1 MENIQLPDD
10 FIADLREYLPAEHQQ
25 LIDAL
30 ATEPVSSIRLNR
42 RKIDNVKNGS
52 LEQVKWCEEGFYLND
67 RPTFTMDPL
76 FHAGAY
82 YVQEASSMAVG
93 QVFKQ
98 YMNEVE
104 SPVVLDLCASPGGKT
119 THLASL
125 LDGKG
130 FLLSNEVVKTRT
142 KTLCENVAKW
152 GFANTAVCSVMP
164 SSFTDLTG
172 LFDMIL
178 VDAPCSGE
186 GMFRKDEVAVS
197 EWSRDNVKMC
207 ADRQRTILRDVF
219 PSLKEDGILI
229 YSTCTFNPHEDDE
242 NAQWIADELG
252 AEILDIDFPADS
264 GVTKDKC
271 GYHFYP
277 HKTKGEGFYIAAFR
291 KTQPEDEISIRT
303 KQDKKKG
310 KGNLSQ
316 PTPAEVMNWIDDS
329 SITVVDGTAY
339 PTEFEQL
346 IQFLNQNLRLL
357 QYGIPVYIQKG
368 KDIIPQHTLA
378 ISNIVNKDF
387 FEKEEVDWERAIAF
401 LRKDNIEVESD
412 KKGWLMLTYKN
423 VPIGFVKNLGD
434 RTNNL
439 YPQNW
444 RILMSADKSRYIDI
458 F

>member
-10 FIADLREYLPAEHQQ
+10 FIADLREYLPNEHQQ

-42 RKIDNVKNGS
+42 RKIDTECS
-52 LEQVKWCEEGFYLND
+52 LEKVKWCEDGYYLND

-82 YVQEASSMAVG
+82 YVQEASSMAIG
-93 QVFKQ
+93 QVYKQ
-98 YMNEVE
+98 YMTGVE

-125 LDGKG
+125 LDGNG

-142 KTLCENVAKW
+142 KTLCENVSKW

-164 SSFTDLTG
+164 SSFTELTG

-207 ADRQRTILRDVF
+207 ADRQRTILKDVF
-219 PSLKEDGILI
+219 PALKEDGILI

-252 AEILDIDFPADS
+252 ADVLDIDFPADS

-291 KTQPEDEISIRT
+291 KNQQEDEISIRT

-310 KGNLSQ
+310 NKGNVSQ
-316 PTPAEVMNWIDDS
+316 PTPAEVMKWIDDS
-329 SITVVDGTAY
+329 SITVADGIAY

-368 KDIIPQHTLA
+368 KDIIPQHNLA

-387 FEKEEVDWERAIAF
+387 FEKEEVDWEKAIAF

-423 VPIGFVKNLGD
+423 VPIGFVKNLGG
-434 RTNNL
+434 RANNL

>member
-1 MENIQLPDD
+1 MPDD
-10 FIADLREYLPAEHQQ
+10 FIADLREYLPADHQQ

-30 ATEPVSSIRLNR
+30 ATEPVSSIRLNK
-42 RKIDNVKNGS
+42 RKLETSANTS
-52 LEQVKWCEEGFYLND
+52 LEKVKWCEEGFYLND

-98 YMNEVE
+98 YMKDVE

-125 LDGKG
+125 LDGNG

-142 KTLCENVAKW
+142 KTLCENVSKW

-164 SSFTDLTG
+164 SSFTELTG
-172 LFDMIL
+172 LFDLIV

-207 ADRQRTILRDVF
+207 VDRQRTILNDVF

-242 NAQWIADELG
+242 NALWIANELG
-252 AEILDIDFPADS
+252 AEILDINFPADS

-310 KGNLSQ
+310 KGNVSQ
-316 PTPAEVMNWIDDS
+316 PTPAEVMNWINDS
-329 SITVVDGTAY
+329 SISVVDGIAY

-346 IQFLNQNLRLL
+346 IQFLNQNIRLL
-357 QYGIPVYIQKG
+357 QYGVPVYIQKG
-368 KDIIPQHTLA
+368 KDIIPQHNLA
-378 ISNIVNKDF
+378 ISNIVNMDYF
-387 FEKEEVDWERAIAF
+387 DKEEVDWEKAIAF

-444 RILMSADKSRYIDI
+444 RILMTADKSRYIDI
-458 F
+458 FD